1 MRLDDIAIRDPYVLT
16 DTHTGKYYMYAS
28 SPLPLSKGFCVYV
41 SEDLQ
46 NWQAPQSVF
55 VADKTFWAQDDFW
68 APEVH
73 YYCGKYYMFAT
84 FGMSGIGRTSQI
96 LVSDSPM
103 GPFVVHSG
111 ALAPKDWFALDA
123 TLYVKNGE
131 PYAIFSHEWVQIADG
146 EMCCVK
152 LKNDLSATEGK
163 PVTMFKASNSGWAK
177 VPGWSRN
184 KHDVY
189 ITDAPYFYSID
200 GTEFMLWSS
209 WSEPIDAAYS
219 VGIVYPCDGDLLG
232 GKYKHGLLNLPHKD
246 AGHAMMFMDLEGNHR
261 ICYHKNN
268 SQSGC
273 ERAVIAY
280 AKIENGELCVYE
292 K

>member
-1 MRLDDIAIRDPYVLT
+1 MRLDDIVIRDPYVLA
-16 DTHTGKYYMYAS
+16 DAHAGKYYMYAS
-28 SPLPLSKGFCVYV
+28 SPLPLCKGFCAYI

-84 FGMSGIGRTSQI
+84 FGMREVGRTSQI

-111 ALAPKDWFALDA
+111 ALAPEDWFALDA
-123 TLYVKNGE
+123 TLYIKNGE

-146 EMCCVK
+146 EMCYVK
-152 LKNDLSATEGK
+152 LKEDLSGTIDT
-163 PVTMFKASNSGWAK
+163 PNTMFKASNSGWAK
-177 VPGWSRN
+177 VPGWS
-184 KHDVY
+184 KDKDVY
-189 ITDAPYFYSID
+189 ITDAPYVYSID
-200 GTEFMLWSS
+200 GVEFMLWSS
-209 WSEPIDAAYS
+209 WSDSIDAAYS
-219 VGIVYPCDGDLLG
+219 VGVVYPCDGDLFG
-232 GKYKHGLLNLPHKD
+232 GKYRHRLLNLPHKD
-246 AGHAMMFMDLEGNHR
+246 AGHAMMFKDFDGNNR
-261 ICYHKNN
+261 IAYHKNN
-268 SQSGC
+268 SQAGG

-280 AKIENGELCVYE
+280 AKIDKGELYVYE